1 MTRRTISP
9 GADRNLLSHFRR
21 RLWRECRVRVVAV
34 RDELWFTRVSPQG
47 YTIGQVVIKVN
58 VCGGLNEYLQ
68 AEERACTMLRKSDRT
83 AIRVAGSSS
92 ISDAVAAESWPLLW
106 SHLTQTAWEDG
117 TPRVTSSLLLFAGDG
132 SLKIMLRDRSQG
144 LCLWIASPSLSDAFT
159 AIELALGDP
168 NTEWR
173 IDRQVEGEKASR
185 VKPGPGRK
193 R

>member
-1 MTRRTISP
+1 MTRRRSSP

-34 RDELWFTRVSPQG
+34 RNELWFTRVSPMG
-47 YTIGQVVIKVN
+47 YPIGLVVLLVD
-58 VCGGLNEYLQ
+58 VTGGLDEYLR
-68 AEERACTMLRKSDRT
+68 AEERACIMLRKSDRT
-83 AIRVAGSSS
+83 SLRVAGSSS
-92 ISDAVAAESWPLLW
+92 MSDAVAAESWPLLW

-117 TPRVTSSLLLFAGDG
+117 SPRVTSSLLLFAGDG

-173 IDRQVEGEKASR
+173 LDRQVDGDKASR
-185 VKPGPGRK
+185 VKQGTGRK